1 MPSLLPEKRNKIKNH
16 FTEKLNRPAPY
27 LGHSL
32 EIQKKMSA
40 SQEVPPWL
48 REQLVRFEQLQ
59 QNLQAI
65 VMQKQQV
72 DLESAEVDRALVE
85 LKKTAD
91 TDSVYKSAGNILVKA
106 KKEDLLKELEERKEL
121 ANTRSTVLAKQ
132 EARVRENIKD
142 LQSKIEE
149 ALKGKAPTASQ
160 AS

>member
-1 MPSLLPEKRNKIKNH
+1 
-16 FTEKLNRPAPY
+16 
-27 LGHSL
+27 
-32 EIQKKMSA
+32 MST
-40 SQEVPPWL
+40 QNEVPPWL

-72 DLESAEVDRALVE
+72 DLESSEVERALIE
-85 LKKTAD
+85 LRKAGE

-106 KKEDLLKELEERKEL
+106 KKEDLLKDLEERKEL

-132 EARVRENIKD
+132 EGRVRENIKD
-142 LQSKIEE
+142 LQAKIED

-160 AS
+160 AN